1 MSAAFL
7 QVVRTLRTLLQES
20 VSFYGYYKSKCTK
33 TLHLF
38 SKVCT
43 FWQIIRFPSRAIVA
57 RCAKVSYFYLRNE
70 KFWTRIKTTVQ
81 RFCIFLLQFMNILH
95 WNVLLRMSS
104 SECPSQNVLL
114 RMSSSEC
121 PPQNVLLRMSSSEYP
136 PQNILLRIS
145 SSEISS
151 SEMSSS
157 EIRFSSR
164 ICPLKA
170 HFSDKL
176 QYFIFLHHCCPH
188 EILLS
193 SIKMFLFRFSE
204 VFSYISM

>member
-43 FWQIIRFPSRAIVA
+43 FWQIIRFPSWAIVA
-57 RCAKVSYFYLRNE
+57 RCSKVLYFYLRNE

-81 RFCIFLLQFMNILH
+81 RFCIFLLQFINILH
-95 WNVLLRMSS
+95 W
-104 SECPSQNVLL
+104 
-114 RMSSSEC
+114 
-121 PPQNVLLRMSSSEYP
+121 NVLLRMSSSEYP

>member
-1 MSAAFL
+1 
-7 QVVRTLRTLLQES
+7 
-20 VSFYGYYKSKCTK
+20 
-33 TLHLF
+33 
-38 SKVCT
+38 
-43 FWQIIRFPSRAIVA
+43 
-57 RCAKVSYFYLRNE
+57 
-70 KFWTRIKTTVQ
+70 
-81 RFCIFLLQFMNILH
+81 
-95 WNVLLRMSS
+95 
-104 SECPSQNVLL
+104 
-114 RMSSSEC
+114 MSSSEC
-121 PPQNVLLRMSSSEYP
+121 PPQNVLFGMFPSECLPQNVPLRMFSSECPLRNVPLRMSSSECP

-157 EIRFSSR
+157 EIRFSST

>member
-81 RFCIFLLQFMNILH
+81 RFCIFLLQFINILH

-104 SECPSQNVLL
+104 SECPLWNVPL

-121 PPQNVLLRMSSSEYP
+121 P

>member
-1 MSAAFL
+1 
-7 QVVRTLRTLLQES
+7 
-20 VSFYGYYKSKCTK
+20 
-33 TLHLF
+33 
-38 SKVCT
+38 
-43 FWQIIRFPSRAIVA
+43 
-57 RCAKVSYFYLRNE
+57 
-70 KFWTRIKTTVQ
+70 
-81 RFCIFLLQFMNILH
+81 
-95 WNVLLRMSS
+95 
-104 SECPSQNVLL
+104 
-114 RMSSSEC
+114 MSSSEC
-121 PPQNVLLRMSSSEYP
+121 PPQNVLLRMSPSECPPQNVLFGMSPSECPPQNVLLRISSSEYP
-136 PQNILLRIS
+136 PQNILLR
-145 SSEISS
+145 ISS